1 MMKNEYD
8 AKEVKEEENKQFPK
22 EKYLKLLSKEFRNTT
37 EVAEEIINLKAILNL
52 PKGTE
57 VFLSDIHGEYEPF
70 THILNNGA
78 GIIRSKIEE
87 TFENRITEKER
98 NTLATL
104 IYYPKEKLKLI
115 KQEKEKQDLEE
126 WYAITL
132 YRLVEVARKV
142 SSKYTRSKVRK
153 AIHSGFE
160 YIIDELL
167 HSQVDSEKDKENYYK
182 QIIKTIIEL
191 EQADSF
197 IIVISDLIKQMAIDH
212 LHVIGDIFDRGRYPD
227 LVLDRLMSFHSLDI
241 QWGNHDIL
249 WMGAGCGN
257 KANIA
262 TVVRICA
269 RYNNI
274 GILEDSY
281 GINMRPLSTFAQ
293 KIYKNDDCV
302 NFMPKVFDYNKYDNS
317 DKNIIA
323 KIHKAI
329 TIIQFKI
336 EGQMI
341 KKHPEYHLDNR
352 LLLDKMNIEKGVVTI
367 EGKEY
372 ELNDKNFP
380 TIDKN
385 NPYVLTSEEKE
396 VMERLSESFIHSPS
410 LQKHLKYLYTKGEIY
425 TIFNNNLLF
434 HGCIPTDENGEL
446 KEIQFMGKQLKGK
459 AYFDE
464 INEVVNKVF
473 ATRQNELVDIMWFLW
488 ISPES
493 PFFGKEKMAT
503 FESYFV
509 KDKNLSK
516 EPKSP
521 YYQYSENEE
530 FCVKMLKEFGLEG
543 EDCHILNGHVPV
555 KAKDGESPIKANGKL
570 LVIDGGLA
578 KSFREKTGNAGYIL
592 TYNSNGLL
600 LSQNKPFES
609 VEKAIIEGTDIIS
622 EIIVKKTGVIRKRVA
637 DTDIGA
643 KLKREIVDLQ
653 ELMEAYKNGEIKEME
668 R

>member
-1 MMKNEYD
+1 MEKYS
-8 AKEVKEEENKQFPK
+8 K
-22 EKYLKLLSKEFRNTT
+22 EKYLKLLSKEYKNIT
-37 EVAEEIINLKAILNL
+37 EVSEEIINLKAILNL

-78 GIIRSKIEE
+78 GIIRNKIEDI
-87 TFENRITEKER
+87 FENRTTEKER

-115 KQEKEKQDLEE
+115 KQEVENLNE
-126 WYAITL
+126 WYSITL

-153 AIHSGFE
+153 AINSGFE

-167 HSQVDSEKDKENYYK
+167 HSQVNNELDKENYYK

-197 IIVISDLIKQMAIDH
+197 IIAMSDLIKRMAIDH
-212 LHVIGDIFDRGRYPD
+212 LHIIGDIFDRGRYPD
-227 LVLDRLMSFHSLDI
+227 LVLDRLMNFHSLDI

-262 TVVRICA
+262 TVIRICA

-281 GINMRPLSTFAQ
+281 GINIRPLSTFALET
-293 KIYKNDDCV
+293 YKNDECL

-317 DKNIIA
+317 DRNNIA

-341 KKHPEYHLDNR
+341 KKHPEYHLESR
-352 LLLDKMNIEKGVVTI
+352 LLLDKIDIKRGTVKI

-372 ELNDKNFP
+372 EINDCNFP
-380 TIDKN
+380 TININ
-385 NPYVLTSEEKE
+385 NPYELTSEEKE
-396 VMERLSESFIHSPS
+396 VMDRLTESFMHSPS
-410 LQKHLKYLYTKGEIY
+410 LNKHLNYLYTKGEMY

-434 HGCIPTDENGEL
+434 HGCIPTEENGEL
-446 KEIQFMGKQLKGK
+446 KIVEFMGKKLKGK
-459 AYFDE
+459 DYFNE

-473 ATRQNELVDIMWFLW
+473 ATRQPELVDIMWFLW

-521 YYQYSENEE
+521 YYKYSQNEE
-530 FCVKMLKEFGLEG
+530 FCIKVLKEFGLEG

-578 KSFREKTGNAGYIL
+578 KSYREKTGNAGYIL

-609 VEKAIIEGTDIIS
+609 VEKAITEEKDIIS
-622 EIIVKKTGVIRKRVA
+622 EIIVKKTNGVRKRVS
-637 DTDIGA
+637 DTDIGT
-643 KLKREIVDLQ
+643 KIKGEIEELQ
-653 ELMEAYKNGEIKEME
+653 ELVKAYKNGEIKEIE

>member
-1 MMKNEYD
+1 MNENE
-8 AKEVKEEENKQFPK
+8 ANEQFSEKIQGGEEKQFSK
-22 EKYLKLLSKEFRNTT
+22 QKYLKLLSKEFKNTT

-57 VFLSDIHGEYEPF
+57 VFLSDIHGEYAPF
-70 THILNNGA
+70 NHILNNGA
-78 GIIRSKIEE
+78 GIIKSKIEE

-115 KQEKEKQDLEE
+115 KQETQKENLDE

-132 YRLVEVARKV
+132 YRLVEIARKV

-153 AIHSGFE
+153 AINSGFE

-197 IIVISDLIKQMAIDH
+197 IIAISDLIKQMAIDH
-212 LHVIGDIFDRGRYPD
+212 LHIIGDIFDRGRYPD
-227 LVLDRLMSFHSLDI
+227 LVLDKLMSFHSLDI

-262 TVVRICA
+262 TVIRICA
-269 RYNNI
+269 RYSNI

-293 KIYKNDDCV
+293 KTYKNDDCI

-317 DKNIIA
+317 DRNIIA

-341 KKHPEYHLDNR
+341 KKHPEYHLDGR
-352 LLLDKMNIEKGVVTI
+352 LLLDKMNIEKGTVTI

-385 NPYVLTSEEKE
+385 HPYALTEEETE
-396 VMERLSESFIHSPS
+396 VMERLTESFVHSPS
-410 LQKHLKYLYTKGEIY
+410 LQKHLKYLYTKGEMY
-425 TIFNNNLLF
+425 TIFNKNLLF
-434 HGCIPTDENGEL
+434 HGCIPTDENGNL
-446 KEIQFMGKQLKGK
+446 KEVEFMGKRLRGK

-464 INEVVNKVF
+464 INDVVNKVF
-473 ATRQNELVDIMWFLW
+473 ASKEPELVDIMWYLW
-488 ISPES
+488 ISPDS

-509 KDKNLSK
+509 KDKTMSK

-521 YYQYSENEE
+521 YYKYAENED
-530 FCVKMLKEFGLEG
+530 FCIKVLKEFGLEG
-543 EDCHILNGHVPV
+543 EDSHILNGHVPV
-555 KAKDGESPIKANGKL
+555 KVKDGESPIKANGKL

-609 VEKAIIEGTDIIS
+609 IEKAIVEETDIIS
-622 EIIVKKTGVIRKRVA
+622 EIIVKKTGVTRKRVY
-637 DTDIGA
+637 DTDIGT
-643 KLKREIVDLQ
+643 KLKGEIADLQ
-653 ELMEAYKNGEIKEME
+653 ELMKAYKNGEIK
-668 R
+668 

>member
-1 MMKNEYD
+1 MKENETYEQCVI
-8 AKEVKEEENKQFPK
+8 KEKDEEQFTK

-57 VFLSDIHGEYEPF
+57 VFLSDIHGEYAPF

-78 GIIRSKIEE
+78 GIIKSKIEE

-115 KQEKEKQDLEE
+115 KQETENLEE

-153 AIHSGFE
+153 AINSGFE

-197 IIVISDLIKQMAIDH
+197 IIAISDLIKRMAIDH
-212 LHVIGDIFDRGRYPD
+212 LHIIGDIFDRGRYPD
-227 LVLDRLMSFHSLDI
+227 LVLDKLMNFHSLDI

-293 KIYKNDDCV
+293 KTYRNDNCI

-317 DKNIIA
+317 DRNIIA

-352 LLLDKMNIEKGVVTI
+352 LLLDKMNIEKGTVTI
-367 EGKEY
+367 GGKEY

-385 NPYVLTSEEKE
+385 DPYILTEEETE
-396 VMERLSESFIHSPS
+396 VMERLTESFVHSPS
-410 LQKHLKYLYTKGEIY
+410 LKKHLNYLYTKGEMY

-434 HGCIPTDENGEL
+434 HGCIPIDENGEL
-446 KEIQFMGKQLKGK
+446 KEIQFMGKRLKGK

-464 INEVVNKVF
+464 INDVVNKVF
-473 ATRQNELVDIMWFLW
+473 ASKEPKLVDVMWYLW
-488 ISPES
+488 ISPDS
-493 PFFGKEKMAT
+493 PFF
-503 FESYFV
+503 
-509 KDKNLSK
+509 
-516 EPKSP
+516 
-521 YYQYSENEE
+521 
-530 FCVKMLKEFGLEG
+530 
-543 EDCHILNGHVPV
+543 
-555 KAKDGESPIKANGKL
+555 
-570 LVIDGGLA
+570 
-578 KSFREKTGNAGYIL
+578 
-592 TYNSNGLL
+592 
-600 LSQNKPFES
+600 
-609 VEKAIIEGTDIIS
+609 
-622 EIIVKKTGVIRKRVA
+622 RKR
-637 DTDIGA
+637 
-643 KLKREIVDLQ
+643 
-653 ELMEAYKNGEIKEME
+653 KNGNL
-668 R
+668 

>member
-1 MMKNEYD
+1 MKEYENQTEEKMEED
-8 AKEVKEEENKQFPK
+8 KENLFSKY
-22 EKYLKLLSKEFRNTT
+22 KYLKLLSKEYKNTT

-57 VFLSDIHGEYEPF
+57 VFLSDIHGEYAPF

-78 GIIRSKIEE
+78 GIIKSKIEE

-115 KQEKEKQDLEE
+115 KKETDNIDE

-153 AIHSGFE
+153 AINSGFE

-167 HSQVDSEKDKENYYK
+167 HSQVDSGKDKENYYK
-182 QIIKTIIEL
+182 QIIETIIEL
-191 EQADSF
+191 DQADSF
-197 IIVISDLIKQMAIDH
+197 IIAISDLIKRMAIDH
-212 LHVIGDIFDRGRYPD
+212 LHIIGDIFDRGRHPD
-227 LVLDRLMSFHSLDI
+227 FVLDRLMNFHSLDI

-274 GILEDSY
+274 GLLEDSY
-281 GINMRPLSTFAQ
+281 GINMRPLFTFAQ
-293 KIYKNDDCV
+293 KTYRNDECL
-302 NFMPKVFDYNKYDNS
+302 NFMPKVFDYNKYDNR
-317 DKNIIA
+317 DRNHIA

-352 LLLDKMNIEKGVVTI
+352 LLLDKMDIENGTI
-367 EGKEY
+367 KIDGNLY
-372 ELNDKNFP
+372 EINDKNFP

-385 NPYVLTSEEKE
+385 NPYELTSEESE
-396 VMERLSESFIHSPS
+396 VMERLTESFVHSPS
-410 LQKHLKYLYTKGEIY
+410 LQRHLKYLYTKGEMY
-425 TIFNNNLLF
+425 TIFNKNLLF

-446 KEIQFMGKQLKGK
+446 KEVEFMGKTLKGK

-464 INEVVNKVF
+464 INDVVNKVF
-473 ATRQNELVDIMWFLW
+473 ATKDLELLDIMWFLW
-488 ISPES
+488 ISPNS

-509 KDKNLSK
+509 KDKSTHK

-521 YYQYSENEE
+521 YYKYSENEE
-530 FCVKMLKEFGLEG
+530 FCIKVLKEFGLDR
-543 EDCHILNGHVPV
+543 EDSHILNGHVPV

-570 LVIDGGLA
+570 LIIDGGFA

-609 VEKAIIEGTDIIS
+609 VEKAIVEETDIIS
-622 EIIVKKTGVIRKRVA
+622 EIIVKKTGIIRKRVG
-637 DTDIGA
+637 DTDIGT
-643 KLKREIVDLQ
+643 KLKGEIADLQ
-653 ELMEAYKNGEIKEME
+653 ELIKAYKNGEIKEME

>member
-1 MMKNEYD
+1 MEKYS
-8 AKEVKEEENKQFPK
+8 K
-22 EKYLKLLSKEFRNTT
+22 EKYLKLLSKEYKNIT
-37 EVAEEIINLKAILNL
+37 EVSEEIINLKAILNL

-78 GIIRSKIEE
+78 GIIRKKIEDI
-87 TFENRITEKER
+87 FENRTTEKER

-115 KQEKEKQDLEE
+115 KQEVENLNE
-126 WYAITL
+126 WYSITL

-153 AIHSGFE
+153 AINSGFE

-167 HSQVDSEKDKENYYK
+167 HSQVNNELDKENYYK

-197 IIVISDLIKQMAIDH
+197 IIAMSDLIKRMAIDH
-212 LHVIGDIFDRGRYPD
+212 LHIIGDIFDRGRYPD
-227 LVLDRLMSFHSLDI
+227 LVLDRLMNFHSLDI

-262 TVVRICA
+262 TVIRICA

-281 GINMRPLSTFAQ
+281 GINIRPLSTFALET
-293 KIYKNDDCV
+293 YKNDECL

-317 DKNIIA
+317 DRNNMA

-341 KKHPEYHLDNR
+341 KKHPEYHLESR
-352 LLLDKMNIEKGVVTI
+352 LLLDKIDIKRGTVKI

-372 ELNDKNFP
+372 EINDRNFP
-380 TIDKN
+380 TININ
-385 NPYVLTSEEKE
+385 NPYELTSEEKE
-396 VMERLSESFIHSPS
+396 VMDRLTESFMHSPS
-410 LQKHLKYLYTKGEIY
+410 LNKHLNYLYTKGEMY

-434 HGCIPTDENGEL
+434 HGCIPTEENGEL
-446 KEIQFMGKQLKGK
+446 KIVEFMGKKLKGK
-459 AYFDE
+459 DYFNE

-473 ATRQNELVDIMWFLW
+473 ATRQPELVDIMWFLW

-509 KDKNLSK
+509 KDKDLSK

-521 YYQYSENEE
+521 YYKYSQNEE
-530 FCVKMLKEFGLEG
+530 FCIKVLKEFGLEG

-578 KSFREKTGNAGYIL
+578 KSYREKTGNAGYIL

-609 VEKAIIEGTDIIS
+609 VEKAITEEKDIIS
-622 EIIVKKTGVIRKRVA
+622 EIIVKKTNGVRKRVS
-637 DTDIGA
+637 DTDIGT
-643 KLKREIVDLQ
+643 KIKGEIEELQ
-653 ELMEAYKNGEIKEME
+653 ELVKAYKNGEIKEIE